1 MVRAVRTVGRIPSAL
16 GTTFNDIAYDSQTGN
31 YWLLDDIRQSN
42 GTQAVYVLSPSLALL
57 RTVYIRVAMTHGGMT
72 IENGTVYTTDN
83 VRSIYSFATSST
95 GTITPA
101 TFISNA
107 QFDINSISS
116 LAGYIYYNGGTNSW
130 RRILIST
137 SRESRFLTFGS
148 FARVFTV
155 THRLLVSIG
164 TDPNF
169 ISVYDYLL
177 NHARPEIPITSGTT
191 LEYLT
196 SSPDA
201 VIFVTSTNQVYI
213 MEDPVVRS
221 VPTAWLRF
229 GPPSTASRPAAP
241 RRLFSTTAN
250 ARGIAYL
257 ASSLYVLY
265 SDRSIRQYSIHTG
278 ALLRT
283 TPNVVPAGHTP
294 GGLAAR
300 GSHLYVVSHYNA
312 GGRNPW
318 LVRISRLSIGANDA
332 ITADGFRI
340 LDRHVNETYAVGI
353 AFSPDGNSLYVMRG
367 TELLMYPVP
376 SAWNGTYLQLHGLA
390 GIVDIKGI
398 AIDGTRLYAADDA
411 DNSALAYRIPA
422 VPAAINQIVTLVR
435 EPSDDF
441 DIPADADG
449 ITSNGSGSFYVV
461 TGDGAVYSE
470 PRAIPA
476 FVPHRAGWLRYG
488 VLDKAAG
495 AGWHRF
501 KSIGVSIGG
510 GWRRYGIVEKAVRAV
525 WTRFGLTA
533 VISFPAAW
541 LRHAPLAISY
551 SSGWHRF
558 KPLVGISSI
567 ARWYRWADAVT
578 ASFSAGWRR
587 YGMPAIAY
595 PAGWCRYAPLV
606 KSVPAAWYRFRL
618 VDPGWPAGWRRWV
631 IRVRDW
637 RAAWT
642 RYGLVSVTAYSAAW
656 LRFAPITTSSMAAGW
671 TRFRPV
677 AYALRTAAWRRYG
690 MFDTGMLGAAQG
702 LPAAAWRRY
711 APLVS
716 HTGAGWLRYGIKTIA
731 TKAGWRRFAPL
742 AAGTSTA
749 GWLRYGVKVRGV
761 RAGWTRYGLVTMV
774 EWAAGW
780 RRFKPVDGA
789 IATGGWRRF
798 KPLAA
803 AFRAAWSR
811 HAPSRAPRLT
821 AYKEPQARRLRV

>member
-1 MVRAVRTVGRIPSAL
+1 M
-16 GTTFNDIAYDSQTGN
+16 TFNDIAYDSQTGN

-72 IENGTVYTTDN
+72 IENGIVYTTDN

-101 TFISNA
+101 TFTSTA
-107 QFDINSISS
+107 DYDINAIAS
-116 LAGYIYYNGGTNSW
+116 LAGYIYYNGGTGLW
-130 RRILIST
+130 RRILIS
-137 SRESRFLTFGS
+137 SSVESAALPNIPQQHTTTM
-148 FARVFTV
+148 AI
-155 THRLLVSIG
+155 THAVVGVSIA
-164 TDPNF
+164 DV
-169 ISVYDYLL
+169 SERYSEA
-177 NHARPEIPITSGTT
+177 ARPSGTFAHNVPLFT
-191 LEYLT
+191 SHRWMRLT
-196 SSPDA
+196 STPDA
-201 VIFVTSTNQVYI
+201 VITFPTESDLDI
-213 MEDPVVRS
+213 GISIIEDPVIRS

-229 GPPSTASRPAAP
+229 GPPSTASRPVAP
-241 RRLFSTTAN
+241 RRLFSTNVAG
-250 ARGIAYL
+250 ARGIAYV
-257 ASSLYVLY
+257 APDSLYVLY

-300 GSHLYVVSHYNA
+300 GSHLYVASHYNV
-312 GGRNPW
+312 GGVNPW
-318 LVRISRLSIGANDA
+318 LARITRLSIGANDA

-340 LDRHVNETYAVGI
+340 LDRHSNETYAVGI
-353 AFSPDGNSLYVMRG
+353 AFSPDGNSLYVMRD

-376 SAWNGTYLQLHGLA
+376 SAWNGTYLPWHGLSGIA
-390 GIVDIKGI
+390 GIKGI

-411 DNSALAYRIPA
+411 NNSALAYRIPA
-422 VPAAINQIVTLVR
+422 VPAAINQSVTLVR

-476 FVPHRAGWLRYG
+476 FVPWSAGWLRFAPL
-488 VLDKAAG
+488 VKSTAA
-495 AGWHRF
+495 AWHRF
-501 KSIGVSIGG
+501 KPIAQSMRS
-510 GWRRYGIVEKAVRAV
+510 GWRRYGLVVRSIPTI
-525 WTRFGLTA
+525 WTRYGLITVAAHTA
-533 VISFPAAW
+533 GWRRFAYATRSIPA
-541 LRHAPLAISY
+541 
-551 SSGWHRF
+551 GWHRYR
-558 KPLVGISSI
+558 PLVGVSSI
-567 ARWYRWADAVT
+567 ARWYRWTDAIT

-595 PAGWCRYAPLV
+595 PAGWRRYAPIV
-606 KSVPAAWYRFRL
+606 KSVNARWYRFRL

-656 LRFAPITTSSMAAGW
+656 LRFAPLTTSSMTAGW

-677 AYALRTAAWRRYG
+677 AYALRTAAWHRYG

-702 LPAAAWRRY
+702 LPAAAWRRF

-749 GWLRYGVKVRGV
+749 GWLRYGVKVRAV
-761 RAGWTRYGLVTMV
+761 PAGWTRYGLGDDGGV
-774 EWAAGW
+774 G
-780 RRFKPVDGA
+780 RR
-789 IATGGWRRF
+789 
-798 KPLAA
+798 LAQV
-803 AFRAAWSR
+803 
-811 HAPSRAPRLT
+811 
-821 AYKEPQARRLRV
+821 QAR